1 MDTLKPALKEAPPKI
16 GCDQCDGYGNIL
28 SAQGV
33 QDCQCKIRA
42 LQYYRLKD
50 ARIPPMY
57 IKKTLDSFQAKTP
70 DQKKVV
76 QLAKEFLEIY
86 SVDSRGLI
94 FMGGCGTGKTHLA
107 VALLRDLIAK
117 GHSGLFYNVITLLD
131 ELRSTFDEGSS
142 LSQWP
147 ILEKIQ
153 DTDIL
158 VLDDL
163 GAEKT
168 SGWVNDRLYA
178 IINHRYENKKP
189 IIVTTN
195 REITELRDQVGN
207 RIYSRLMEMCRTVI
221 FAGKDYR
228 IQMMQGKF

>member
-1 MDTLKPALKEAPPKI
+1 METRKPGLKEAPPVI
-16 GCDQCDGYGNIL
+16 GCDQCDGYGNLITP
-28 SAQGV
+28 QGIF
-33 QDCQCKIRA
+33 DCQCKTRA
-42 LQYYRLKD
+42 FQYYRLRD

-57 IKKTLDSFQAKTP
+57 VKKTLDSFQVRTA
-70 DQKKVV
+70 DQKKIYNA
-76 QLAKEFLEIY
+76 AKTFLDTYET
-86 SVDSRGLI
+86 DPHGLI
-94 FMGGCGTGKTHLA
+94 FMGGCGTGKTHMA
-107 VALLRDLIAK
+107 VALLRELIQK
-117 GHSGLFYNVITLLD
+117 GNTGLFYNVITLLD
-131 ELRSTFDEGSS
+131 ELRATFDEGSS

-153 DTDIL
+153 ETDIL

-195 REITELRDQVGN
+195 REITELKDQVGN
-207 RIYSRLMEMCRTVI
+207 RIYSRLMEMCRTI
-221 FAGKDYR
+221 LFAGKDYR
-228 IQMMQGKF
+228 LQMMQGKF